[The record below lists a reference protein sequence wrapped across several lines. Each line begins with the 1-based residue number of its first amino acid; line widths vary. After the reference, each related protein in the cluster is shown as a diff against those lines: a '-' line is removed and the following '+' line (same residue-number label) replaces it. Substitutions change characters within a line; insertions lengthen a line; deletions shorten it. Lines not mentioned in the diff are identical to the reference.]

1 MAPPS
6 SSDDASTDRL
16 IARSI
21 AVGDRSAQLIALSDA
36 ARARLTELTL
46 SHASPVPEEAPGES
60 PPTDAVADAAL
71 DQQMVRSHV
80 FVVNSDP
87 AFLDVARVLL
97 QSQRYNV
104 TSTNLVP
111 QTYAMVHASGAQA
124 MVIDLAAGESALW
137 ALVDQLVEDPA
148 TRALPVVMTALDM
161 SLLDAAERRPWPT
174 SGRFHLL
181 KPLDPGLLTDVM
193 HALIGP
199 A

>member
-1 MAPPS
+1 
-6 SSDDASTDRL
+6 
-16 IARSI
+16 
-21 AVGDRSAQLIALSDA
+21 
-36 ARARLTELTL
+36 
-46 SHASPVPEEAPGES
+46 
-60 PPTDAVADAAL
+60 VADAAL

-80 FVVNSDP
+80 FVLNSDP
-87 AFLDVARVLL
+87 AFLDVVRVLL

-137 ALVDQLVEDPA
+137 EFVAQLMGDEA
-148 TRALPVVMTALDM
+148 MSALPVVMTSTD
-161 SLLDAAERRPWPT
+161 SQLLDAAESRPWPT

-181 KPLDPGLLTDVM
+181 KPLDPGLLADVV